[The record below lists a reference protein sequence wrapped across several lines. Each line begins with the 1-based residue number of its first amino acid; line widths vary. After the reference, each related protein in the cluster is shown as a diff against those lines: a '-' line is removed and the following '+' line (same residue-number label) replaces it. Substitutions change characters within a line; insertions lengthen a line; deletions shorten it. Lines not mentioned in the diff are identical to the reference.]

1 MPSYN
6 ATEKAR
12 QKIVR
17 VKEVGLSFRR
27 ERVERNETNADIR
40 EAVNAGSASAFV
52 VSRLVWRL
60 ENGLDTSREVL

>member
-12 QKIVR
+12 QKVLRI
-17 VKEVGLSFRR
+17 KQVGLSFRR
-27 ERVERNETNADIR
+27 ERVERKETNAEIR
-40 EAVNAGSASAFV
+40 EAMAGHSATAFV
-52 VSRLVWRL
+52 ASRLVWRL